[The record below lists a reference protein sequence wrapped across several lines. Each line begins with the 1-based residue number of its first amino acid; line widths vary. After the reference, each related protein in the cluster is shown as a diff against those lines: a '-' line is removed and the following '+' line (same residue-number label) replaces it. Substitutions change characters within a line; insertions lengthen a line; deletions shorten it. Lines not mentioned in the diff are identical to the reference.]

1 MAHLRSTHPTCS
13 RGHSSVQLSGSA
25 VRRVV
30 TAAVHDARGTVD
42 EGAIAGV
49 HAIVHPLLPEM
60 TMMRDYSDYL

>member
-1 MAHLRSTHPTCS
+1 M
-13 RGHSSVQLSGSA
+13 QLSGSA

-42 EGAIAGV
+42 EGALAGV